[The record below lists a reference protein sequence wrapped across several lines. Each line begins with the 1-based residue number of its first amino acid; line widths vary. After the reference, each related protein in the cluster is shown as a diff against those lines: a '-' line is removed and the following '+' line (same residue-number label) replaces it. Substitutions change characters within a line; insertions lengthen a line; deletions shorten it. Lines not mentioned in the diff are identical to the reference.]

1 MSAPLKRG
9 RAALYQRA
17 LGLLFMVVV
26 AALVALTVGLYQKA
40 FPPVTMI
47 GLDADRAGNQLTPG
61 ADVKVR
67 GLLVG
72 EVRSIRSTG
81 QGARLE
87 LALHPETAGQLPADL
102 HALLLPKTLFGEKFV
117 ALQIRD
123 EPSSRRLHAGDV
135 ISQDRTATGL
145 ETETALNDLY
155 PLLVSLQPHDLSL
168 ALNALSGA
176 LRGRGDAIGANA
188 VRTAAY
194 LRRLNPELPTLRA
207 DMERLGQVTQG
218 YADAT
223 PDLLRVLDNFA
234 ANSRNLEQEK
244 GSLDNFLTTGSTFS
258 ASAESILRQNSDR
271 FVSLARDSVPS
282 LQVYAERATGY
293 PCLLK
298 AVVAQQPEIERTF
311 GGLQPGLHITLEVTQ
326 DNGSLTPNQAPVYG
340 DGGGKLCYG
349 LDPSHPIRPI
359 TLYYNPYDGYY
370 DGQQTDPYTGKPP
383 CQHSPC
389 ARPGPRAPTT
399 SGRR

>member
-26 AALVALTVGLYQKA
+26 TALVALTVGLYQKA
-40 FPPVTMI
+40 FTPVTII

-87 LALHPETAGQLPADL
+87 LALNPEKAGQLPADL

-155 PLLVSLQPHDLSL
+155 PLLVSLKPHDLSL

-194 LRRLNPELPTLRA
+194 LQRLNPELPTLRA

-223 PDLLRVLDNFA
+223 PDLLWVLDNFA

-271 FVSLARDSVPS
+271 FVSLARDSLPS

-298 AVVAQQPEIERTF
+298 AVAAQEPEIERTF

-326 DNGSLTPNQAPVYG
+326 DNGSFTPNQAPVYG

-349 LDPSHPIRPI
+349 LDPAHPIRPI

>member
-1 MSAPLKRG
+1 VSAPLKRG

-40 FPPVTMI
+40 FTPVTMI

-72 EVRSIRSTG
+72 EVRSNRSTG
-81 QGARLE
+81 QGVRLE

-102 HALLLPKTLFGEKFV
+102 HALLPKTLFGEKFV

-234 ANSRNLEQEK
+234 ASSRDLEQEK
-244 GSLDNFLTTGSTFS
+244 GSLDTFLTTGTTFS

-271 FVSLARDSVPS
+271 FVSLARDSLPS

-298 AVVAQQPEIERTF
+298 AVAAQEPEIERTF
-311 GGLQPGLHITLEVTQ
+311 GGLQPGLHITLEVTK
-326 DNGSLTPNQAPVYG
+326 DNGSFTPNQAPVYG

-349 LDPSHPIRPI
+349 LDPAHPLRPI
-359 TLYYNPYDGYY
+359 TLCYNPYDGYY

>member
-40 FPPVTMI
+40 FTPVTMI

-81 QGARLE
+81 RGARLE
-87 LALHPETAGQLPADL
+87 LALNPEKAGQLPADL

-155 PLLVSLQPHDLSL
+155 PLLVSLKPHDLSL

-258 ASAESILRQNSDR
+258 ASAESILRQNSDP
-271 FVSLARDSVPS
+271 FVSLARDSLPS

-298 AVVAQQPEIERTF
+298 AVAAQEPEIERTF
-311 GGLQPGLHITLEVTQ
+311 GGLQPGLHITLEVTK
-326 DNGSLTPNQAPVYG
+326 DNGSFTPNQAPVYG

-349 LDPSHPIRPI
+349 LDPAHPLPPI

>member
-1 MSAPLKRG
+1 VSAPLKRG

-40 FPPVTMI
+40 FTPVTMI

-87 LALHPETAGQLPADL
+87 LALNPETAGQLPADL

-176 LRGRGDAIGANA
+176 LRGRGDAFGANA

-271 FVSLARDSVPS
+271 FVSLARDSLPS

-298 AVVAQQPEIERTF
+298 AVAAQEPEIERTF
-311 GGLQPGLHITLEVTQ
+311 GGRQPGLHITLEVTK
-326 DNGSLTPNQAPVYG
+326 DNGSFTPNQAPVYG

-349 LDPSHPIRPI
+349 LDPAHPLPPI

>member
-1 MSAPLKRG
+1 M
-9 RAALYQRA
+9 
-17 LGLLFMVVV
+17 
-26 AALVALTVGLYQKA
+26 
-40 FPPVTMI
+40 
-47 GLDADRAGNQLTPG
+47 
-61 ADVKVR
+61 
-67 GLLVG
+67 
-72 EVRSIRSTG
+72 
-81 QGARLE
+81 ARLI
-87 LALHPETAGQLPADL
+87 ARG
-102 HALLLPKTLFGEKFV
+102 
-117 ALQIRD
+117 
-123 EPSSRRLHAGDV
+123 
-135 ISQDRTATGL
+135 
-145 ETETALNDLY
+145 
-155 PLLVSLQPHDLSL
+155 
-168 ALNALSGA
+168 SG
-176 LRGRGDAIGANA
+176 
-188 VRTAAY
+188 V
-194 LRRLNPELPTLRA
+194 LPTLRA

-234 ANSRNLEQEK
+234 ANSRKLEQEK
-244 GSLDNFLTTGSTFS
+244 GSLDTFLTTGSTFS

-311 GGLQPGLHITLEVTQ
+311 GGLQPGLHITLEVTRTT
-326 DNGSLTPNQAPVYG
+326 GASPPNQAPVYG